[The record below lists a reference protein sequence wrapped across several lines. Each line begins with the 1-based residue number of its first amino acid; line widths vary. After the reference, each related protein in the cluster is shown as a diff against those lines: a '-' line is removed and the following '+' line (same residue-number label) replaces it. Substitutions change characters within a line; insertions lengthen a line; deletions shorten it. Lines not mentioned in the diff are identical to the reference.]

1 MALRRLRAST
11 CPEGSV
17 MSWRWSRCLATHR
30 HIMTCLFLSSS
41 LSVVG
46 LSRLICWLPLR
57 NVVYVLDLAQ
67 ELVRLESQMQKLA
80 RCCRLREG
88 LLPDEL
94 GDAGDLKKLRRS
106 RRNQE
111 GHWTQTQDQD
121 KLRLMTYSVVPV
133 R

>member
-1 MALRRLRAST
+1 MF
-11 CPEGSV
+11 P
-17 MSWRWSRCLATHR
+17 RCLLRNASFFSMQTHR

-57 NVVYVLDLAQ
+57 NVVYVLVSVRAQISHMDLAQ
-67 ELVRLESQMQKLA
+67 ELVRLESQMQELA
-80 RCCRLREG
+80 WCCRLREG